1 MDSDYLLDREGIE
14 GERRLFTR
22 SYTEPRIP
30 VAQPKPLPI
39 AYLRV
44 YELHLGAPSLSLAL
58 PAAPLLGPLTS
69 RKAMCL
75 AEKAQETQLL
85 LIPDLRSLGIDA
97 PVFLAQF
104 PFLEQRNWIRYC

>member
-1 MDSDYLLDREGIE
+1 
-14 GERRLFTR
+14 
-22 SYTEPRIP
+22 
-30 VAQPKPLPI
+30 
-39 AYLRV
+39 
-44 YELHLGAPSLSLAL
+44 
-58 PAAPLLGPLTS
+58 LGPLTS

-85 LIPDLRSLGIDA
+85 LIPDLRSLGIDS